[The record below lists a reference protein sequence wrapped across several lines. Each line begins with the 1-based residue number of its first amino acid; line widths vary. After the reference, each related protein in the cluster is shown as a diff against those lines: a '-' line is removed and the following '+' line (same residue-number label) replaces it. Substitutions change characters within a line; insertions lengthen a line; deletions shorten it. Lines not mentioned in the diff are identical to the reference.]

1 MAQHE
6 QQRVAEIFG
15 EPGAVGVIS
24 VMVCF
29 GDLGA
34 LPSVCARGC
43 LGRCVTASEV
53 RAVLEEPEEQGRGA
67 VGEPSAVVVR
77 RRYPF
82 VVEFSR
88 VRRVPRALRGVRGGR
103 PRWRERSRE
112 RCHRRG
118 IFQYPQYIGIGL
130 NPQVRKCPRGGDCGL
145 EWGLSA
151 RAGPRGLRGVAQQA

>member
-43 LGRCVTASEV
+43 WG
-53 RAVLEEPEEQGRGA
+53 GA
-67 VGEPSAVVVR
+67 
-77 RRYPF
+77 
-82 VVEFSR
+82 
-88 VRRVPRALRGVRGGR
+88 
-103 PRWRERSRE
+103 
-112 RCHRRG
+112 
-118 IFQYPQYIGIGL
+118 
-130 NPQVRKCPRGGDCGL
+130 
-145 EWGLSA
+145 
-151 RAGPRGLRGVAQQA
+151 